1 METALDN
8 IPYMEYIPFMEWKVL
23 FDEDFEEW
31 FGEQKDD
38 LQNEILGH
46 SKLLATYGPM
56 LGRPPVESIKGSRFP
71 NMKELR
77 IQWRGQPWRILF
89 AFDPKRRSI
98 LLVGGNK
105 QGDKRWY
112 DKNIPIA
119 DARFERHLRRMEKDN
134 GKKHR

>member
-1 METALDN
+1 MEY
-8 IPYMEYIPFMEWKVL
+8 IPYMEWEVL
-23 FDEDFEEW
+23 ADEEFVIWAEKQPI
-31 FGEQKDD
+31 G
-38 LQNEILGH
+38 LQDEILAYRN
-46 SKLLATYGPM
+46 LLKQYGPM
-56 LGRPPVESIKGSRFP
+56 LGRPRVDSIKGSKFP

-77 IQWRGQPWRILF
+77 VQWKGQPWRILF

-119 DARFERHLRRMEKDN
+119 
-134 GKKHR
+134 